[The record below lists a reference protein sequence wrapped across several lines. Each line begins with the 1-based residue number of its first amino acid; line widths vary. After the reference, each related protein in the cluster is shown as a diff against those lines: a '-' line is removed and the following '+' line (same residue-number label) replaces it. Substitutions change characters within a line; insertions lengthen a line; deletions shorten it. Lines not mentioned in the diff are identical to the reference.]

1 MKDSAIS
8 QAYDFTRTRQLLEQ
22 HVQAGYAAG
31 ISAQVIRH
39 GETIFATQVG
49 LADKEKGT
57 PLTSDTIFRFY
68 SMTKPMTAALLLMLY
83 EQGRLQLH
91 DPVSDYLPG
100 FANSMVYEK
109 NPDGTYQIV
118 PAKRPITIRHL
129 LTMTSGLTY
138 HGDESPT
145 SQGIGKILQEAI
157 TRAATDPEAARTV
170 PIINRMGQVPMAF
183 HPGEQWRYGFS
194 LDVIGAVIEVICGKR
209 LSTVM
214 QEMIFEPLGMKDS
227 GFCVAPE
234 KIHRLATLYAVGN
247 DGQLH
252 VDTKGLLA
260 TDPTVLPT
268 FEQGG
273 AGLFSTRS
281 DYARFA
287 RLLLGFGELEGTRLL
302 SRKTVELM
310 RADHLTAEQ
319 KTYYNWDSQRGYSYG
334 LGVRTLVSPA
344 AGGSNGS
351 VGEFGWDGAAGT
363 WFGVDPAEDLVAIYL
378 VQRLPGN
385 HAPFYPQF
393 PGHGIR
399 CPVNTGQA

>member
-1 MKDSAIS
+1 MKDSAIN

-31 ISAQVIRH
+31 VSAQVIRH

-49 LADKEKGT
+49 FANKEKST
-57 PLTSDTIFRFY
+57 PLTGDTIFRFY

-138 HGDESPT
+138 HGDETPT
-145 SQGIGKILQEAI
+145 SQGIDKILQEAI
-157 TRAATDPEAARTV
+157 VRSAIDPEAARTV
-170 PIINRMGQVPMAF
+170 SVINRMGQVPMAF

-194 LDVIGAVIEVICGKR
+194 IDVVGAVIEVICGKR
-209 LSTVM
+209 LSKVM

-234 KIHRLATLYAVGN
+234 KIQRLATLYAVGN
-247 DGQLH
+247 DGNLQ
-252 VDTKGLLA
+252 VETKGLID

-287 RLLLGFGELEGTRLL
+287 RLLLGFGELDGVRLL

-310 RADHLTAEQ
+310 RADHLTPDQ
-319 KTYYNWDSQRGYSYG
+319 KACYNWDSQRGYSYG
-334 LGVRTLVSPA
+334 LGVRTLVNPA

-385 HAPFYPQF
+385 HARFIPNFLATLY
-393 PGHGIR
+393 G
-399 CPVNTGQA
+399 AL